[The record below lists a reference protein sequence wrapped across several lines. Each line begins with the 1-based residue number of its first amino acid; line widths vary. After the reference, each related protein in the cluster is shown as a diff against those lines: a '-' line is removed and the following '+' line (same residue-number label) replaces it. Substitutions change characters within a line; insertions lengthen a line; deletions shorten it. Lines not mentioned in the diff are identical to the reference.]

1 MPALRRVRCV
11 TVASMIALTA
21 CSNAQS
27 PVNRRPHTGS
37 ASASIVNGV
46 QQVTIEVADDF
57 RFHPSTITVHP
68 GMVQIVLKHIGTGA
82 PHDWE
87 LTKFAADFVPVTDA
101 GQTRSATFVAPAPGR
116 YKFVCT
122 IHQRQGQQ
130 GTMIVASN

>member
-11 TVASMIALTA
+11 TVAGMIALTA

-82 PHDWE
+82 PHDWR
-87 LTKFAADFVPVTDA
+87 LTKFVADFVPETYA
-101 GQTRSATFVAPAPGR
+101 GQTRSETFV
-116 YKFVCT
+116 
-122 IHQRQGQQ
+122 
-130 GTMIVASN
+130 